1 MEQLPAYKIHPLSDV
16 SLIIDFGNV
25 IDESINKMVHAVFY
39 QLQEEPI
46 PGMIE
51 AVPAYSSLTIYYDVP
66 FIRKKIRG
74 EATAFEWVCE
84 KVKEYLSKDR
94 VQFQEQ
100 ETFIRIP
107 VCYDKEYGTDLD
119 FIALLNQIS
128 TEEIIHLHTSTLY
141 RVYMLGF
148 LPGFA
153 YMGLI
158 NDKIAAPRKQ
168 FPAPVESGSVG
179 IAGRQTGI
187 YPLRSP
193 GGWQIIGRTPL
204 NLFDK
209 EKENPTLFKSGD
221 TVQFYSITIDEFI
234 HFKNN
239 PPRLPERG

>member
-1 MEQLPAYKIHPLSDV
+1 MEPQPAYKILPLSDV
-16 SLIIDFGNV
+16 SLIVDFGNV
-25 IDESINKMVHAVFY
+25 IDESINKLVHAVFY
-39 QLQEEPI
+39 QLQKDPI

-51 AVPAYSSLTIYYDVP
+51 AVPAYSSLTIYYDVLL
-66 FIRKKIRG
+66 IRKKFSG
-74 EATAFEWVCE
+74 QQTAFEWISG
-84 KVKEYLSKDR
+84 KVKEHLSKDR
-94 VQFQEQ
+94 IQFE
-100 ETFIRIP
+100 EKGAFIRIP

-128 TEEIIHLHTSTLY
+128 IEEIIHLHTSALY

-153 YMGLI
+153 YMGMV
-158 NDKIAAPRKQ
+158 NEKIAAPRKQ
-168 FPAPVESGSVG
+168 FPAPVEAGSVG

-221 TVQFYSITIDEFI
+221 TIQFYSITKNEFENS
-234 HFKNN
+234 KSGNA
-239 PPRLPERG
+239 

>member
-39 QLQEEPI
+39 QLQKDPI

-51 AVPAYSSLTIYYDVP
+51 AVPAYSSLTIYYDVL
-66 FIRKKIRG
+66 FIRKKASG
-74 EATAFEWVCE
+74 QETAFEWISE
-84 KVKEYLSKDR
+84 KVKEYLLKDR
-94 VQFQEQ
+94 IQLDEKG
-100 ETFIRIP
+100 TLIRIP

-119 FIALLNQIS
+119 FVALINQVSI
-128 TEEIIHLHTSTLY
+128 EEIIHLHTSVPY

-153 YMGLI
+153 YMGVL
-158 NDKIAAPRKQ
+158 NEKIAAPRKQ
-168 FPAPVESGSVG
+168 FPAPVEAGSVG

-221 TVQFYSITIDEFI
+221 TIQFYSITKNEFENS
-234 HFKNN
+234 KSGNA
-239 PPRLPERG
+239 